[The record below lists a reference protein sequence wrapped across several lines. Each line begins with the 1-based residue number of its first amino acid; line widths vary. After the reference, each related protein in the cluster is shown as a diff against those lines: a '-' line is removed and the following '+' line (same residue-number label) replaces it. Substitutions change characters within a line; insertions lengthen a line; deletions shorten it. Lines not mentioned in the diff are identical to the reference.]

1 MSHLLMRDIN
11 EDALMTRMQVCM
23 TISFCCVSV
32 GQLPGTA
39 VGYRDAKKAALEHL
53 NGCPDRKIVGVKPPA
68 HLHNA
73 SRKLGLAI
81 NEVTRW
87 KKRLLHIL
95 HKQQEAL
102 REEEDMEEEVVCRET
117 QCCRRHGDLCSACD
131 NEKWGFIIHNP
142 REIENMKTEEC
153 NVCHGE
159 IVFLDLCK
167 CHLHYKDRKKMEE
180 EQKRRQREEE
190 EEEKEINV

>member
-1 MSHLLMRDIN
+1 M
-11 EDALMTRMQVCM
+11 
-23 TISFCCVSV
+23 
-32 GQLPGTA
+32 
-39 VGYRDAKKAALEHL
+39 
-53 NGCPDRKIVGVKPPA
+53 
-68 HLHNA
+68 
-73 SRKLGLAI
+73 GLAI

-102 REEEDMEEEVVCRET
+102 REEEVVEEEVVCRET
-117 QCCRRHGDLCSACD
+117 QCHRRHGDLCSACH

-142 REIENMKTEEC
+142 HEIDNMEPEEC

-167 CHLHYKDRKKMEE
+167 CHIYYKARKKME

-190 EEEKEINV
+190 EEKEINV